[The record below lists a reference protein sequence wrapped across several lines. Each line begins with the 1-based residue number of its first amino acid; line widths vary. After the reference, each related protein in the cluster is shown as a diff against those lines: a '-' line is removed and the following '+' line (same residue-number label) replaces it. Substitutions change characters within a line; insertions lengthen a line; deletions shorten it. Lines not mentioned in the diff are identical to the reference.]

1 MADNSERLSAALG
14 AHYRLDREIGAGAMA
29 TVYLAEDLKHHRE
42 VAIKVLKPQLTA
54 TLAGERFLR
63 EVEFSARLTH
73 PHILGLFD
81 SGSADGFLYYVMPY
95 VRGETLRERL
105 ERGEALSVS
114 EACHILRDVADALAY
129 AHRHNVVHRDIKPG
143 NILLSDGHATVM
155 DFGVAKALSDA
166 ANEDE
171 SNSRITMPGTTV
183 GTPAYMAPEQAAAD
197 PHIDA
202 RADLYA
208 FGVVGYEMFSG
219 QPPFTG
225 ATTQQVVA
233 AHVTRVPEPLS
244 RHRAGLPP
252 AVETVIMQCLQKDP
266 AHRPRDAG
274 VLLPVLEA
282 VATGAPV
289 PAGALPPSGR
299 IRPWW
304 VWAGVAAV
312 LVVTIAIVYF
322 ATRHG

>member
-1 MADNSERLSAALG
+1 MADSLERLSAAL
-14 AHYRLDREIGAGAMA
+14 AERYRLDRQIGAGAMA

-81 SGSADGFLYYVMPY
+81 SGAADGFLYYVMPY
-95 VRGETLRERL
+95 VKGETLRDRL
-105 ERGEALSVS
+105 ESGPMAIP

-129 AHRHNVVHRDIKPG
+129 AHRHAVVHRDIKPG
-143 NILLSDGHATVM
+143 NILLADGHAMVM
-155 DFGVAKALSDA
+155 DFGVARALTEAADA
-166 ANEDE
+166 DE
-171 SNSRITMPGTTV
+171 SRSRLTTPGTTV

-197 PHIDA
+197 PDIDA

-208 FGVVGYEMFSG
+208 FGVVAYEIFSG
-219 QPPFTG
+219 RPPFAA

-233 AHVTRVPEPLS
+233 AHVTRTPEPLG
-244 RHRAGLPP
+244 RRRGGLPP
-252 AVETVIMQCLQKDP
+252 AVETLVMQCLEKDP
-266 AHRPRDAG
+266 ARRPRDAG

-282 VATGAPV
+282 IATGAPV
-289 PAGALPPSGR
+289 PAGALPASGR
-299 IRPWW
+299 IRAGWI
-304 VWAGVAAV
+304 WAGVAAV
-312 LVVTIAIVYF
+312 LVSAIAVVYLT
-322 ATRHG
+322 TRGH